1 MKVDVQKKVNIIQKS
16 MNSIRKMDKT
26 VHTISFSRL
35 ADEMEMPL
43 KELTDIFLDVEDMFL
58 NEQKRVTRK
67 MEEFLEKGIKDCK
80 TPNDAKDLMESSLLK
95 MIDILPDHS
104 DLVYSA
110 IFYLPKCLAERDRT
124 KKYYRQKLR
133 IIIKKGWPGK
143 IDSVL
148 ERQTDL
154 VLLSLYGF
162 LDYCVKVNKKERKEV
177 LKDFTNMINLHLQDR
192 LFF

>member
-162 LDYCVKVNKKERKEV
+162 LDYCVKVNKRERKEV
-177 LKDFTNMINLHLQDR
+177 LKDFINMINLHLQDR

>member
-162 LDYCVKVNKKERKEV
+162 LDYCVKVNKKERKDV

>member
-1 MKVDVQKKVNIIQKS
+1 MKVEVHKKVNIIQKS

>member
-35 ADEMEMPL
+35 ADEMGIPL

-58 NEQKRVTRK
+58 NEQTRVTRK
-67 MEEFLEKGIKDCK
+67 IEEFLEKGIKDCK

-95 MIDILPDHS
+95 MIDLLPDHS

-162 LDYCVKVNKKERKEV
+162 LDYCVKVNKRERKEV
-177 LKDFTNMINLHLQDR
+177 LKDVTNMINLHLQDR

>member
-35 ADEMEMPL
+35 ADEMGIPL

-58 NEQKRVTRK
+58 NEQRRVTRK

-95 MIDILPDHS
+95 MIDLLPDHS

-162 LDYCVKVNKKERKEV
+162 LDYCVKVNKRERKEV

>member
-1 MKVDVQKKVNIIQKS
+1 MKVDVQKKVKVIQKS

-35 ADEMEMPL
+35 ADEMKIPL
-43 KELTDIFLDVEDMFL
+43 NELTDIFLDVEDMFL

-67 MEEFLEKGIKDCK
+67 IEEFLEKGIKDCK

-162 LDYCVKVNKKERKEV
+162 LDYCVKVNKRERKEV

>member
-1 MKVDVQKKVNIIQKS
+1 MKVDVQKKVKVIQKS
-16 MNSIRKMDKT
+16 MDSIRKMDKT

-35 ADEMEMPL
+35 ADEMKIPL

-95 MIDILPDHS
+95 MIDLLPDHS

-133 IIIKKGWPGK
+133 IIIKIGWPGK

-162 LDYCVKVNKKERKEV
+162 LDYCVKVNKRERKEV

>member
-1 MKVDVQKKVNIIQKS
+1 MKVEVQKKVNIIQKS

-67 MEEFLEKGIKDCK
+67 MEECLEKGIKDCK

>member
-1 MKVDVQKKVNIIQKS
+1 MKVEVQKKVNIIQKS

-35 ADEMEMPL
+35 ADEMGIPL

-162 LDYCVKVNKKERKEV
+162 LEYCVKVNKRERKEV

>member
-35 ADEMEMPL
+35 ADEMEIPL

-95 MIDILPDHS
+95 LIDILPDHS

-162 LDYCVKVNKKERKEV
+162 LDYCVKVNKRERKEV

>member
-1 MKVDVQKKVNIIQKS
+1 MKVDVQKKVNIIQRS

-58 NEQKRVTRK
+58 NEQTRVTRK
-67 MEEFLEKGIKDCK
+67 IEEFLEKGIKDCK

-95 MIDILPDHS
+95 MIDLLPDHS

-162 LDYCVKVNKKERKEV
+162 LDYCVKVNKRERKEV

>member
-80 TPNDAKDLMESSLLK
+80 TPNDAKDLLENSLLK
-95 MIDILPDHS
+95 MIDLLPDHS

-124 KKYYRQKLR
+124 KKYYRQKIR

-162 LDYCVKVNKKERKEV
+162 LDYCVKVNKRERKEV

>member
-95 MIDILPDHS
+95 MIDILPEHS

-162 LDYCVKVNKKERKEV
+162 LDYCVKVNKRERKEV

>member
-1 MKVDVQKKVNIIQKS
+1 MKVDVQKKVNIIQRS

-67 MEEFLEKGIKDCK
+67 IEEFLEKGIKDCK

-162 LDYCVKVNKKERKEV
+162 LDYCVKVNKRERKEV

>member
-1 MKVDVQKKVNIIQKS
+1 MKVDVQKKVNIIQRS

-35 ADEMEMPL
+35 ADEMEIPL

-67 MEEFLEKGIKDCK
+67 IEEFLEKGIKDCK

-162 LDYCVKVNKKERKEV
+162 LDYCVKVNKSDRKEV
-177 LKDFTNMINLHLQDR
+177 LKDFSNMINLHLQDR

>member
-162 LDYCVKVNKKERKEV
+162 LDYCVKVNKRERKEV
-177 LKDFTNMINLHLQDR
+177 LKDFTNMINLQLQDR

>member
-1 MKVDVQKKVNIIQKS
+1 MKVDVQKKVKVIQKS

-95 MIDILPDHS
+95 MIDLLPDHS

-162 LDYCVKVNKKERKEV
+162 LDYCVKVNKTERKEV

>member
-1 MKVDVQKKVNIIQKS
+1 MKVDVQKKVNIIQRS

-80 TPNDAKDLMESSLLK
+80 TPNDAKDLMESSFLK

>member
-1 MKVDVQKKVNIIQKS
+1 MKVEVQKKVRIIQKS

-35 ADEMEMPL
+35 ADEMEIPL

-67 MEEFLEKGIKDCK
+67 IEEFLEKGIKDCK

-95 MIDILPDHS
+95 MIDLLPDHS

-124 KKYYRQKLR
+124 KKYYRQKIR

-162 LDYCVKVNKKERKEV
+162 LDYCVKVNKRERKEV
-177 LKDFTNMINLHLQDR
+177 LKDFINMINLHLQDR

>member
-35 ADEMEMPL
+35 ADEMEIPL

-67 MEEFLEKGIKDCK
+67 IEEFLEKGIKDCK

-162 LDYCVKVNKKERKEV
+162 LDYCVKVNKTERKEV

>member
-95 MIDILPDHS
+95 MIDLLPDHS

-162 LDYCVKVNKKERKEV
+162 LDYCVKVNKRERKEV

>member
-67 MEEFLEKGIKDCK
+67 IEEFLEKGIKDCK

-95 MIDILPDHS
+95 MIDLLPDHS

-124 KKYYRQKLR
+124 KKFYRQALR
-133 IIIKKGWPGK
+133 KIIKKGWPGK
-143 IDSVL
+143 IESVL
-148 ERQTDL
+148 DRQTDL

-162 LDYCVKVNKKERKEV
+162 LDYCVKVNKSERKEV

>member
-67 MEEFLEKGIKDCK
+67 IEEFLEKGIKDCK

-162 LDYCVKVNKKERKEV
+162 LDYCVKVNKTERKEV

>member
-95 MIDILPDHS
+95 MIDLLPDHS

>member
-1 MKVDVQKKVNIIQKS
+1 MKVDVQKKVKVIQKS

-67 MEEFLEKGIKDCK
+67 IEEFLEKGIKDCK

-162 LDYCVKVNKKERKEV
+162 LDYCVKVNKRERKEV